1 MAEKHIYVFGDIGWE
16 VRLAD
21 IAKQTEGAVKGED
34 SFIVHIHSPGGDVNE
49 GFAIHD
55 HLRAFGIPIE
65 TRIEGLCAS
74 IATVIALAG
83 EKRTMTE
90 NSTFF
95 VHNPWMFAGGDADEL
110 QRMTDELRAVEDRL
124 AAFYSKVTGQEKTV
138 MLDLMKAETSMT
150 AEEAK
155 SYGFVTE
162 VVLGV
167 KAAARINS
175 NQPNQNKPDSF
186 MNKLKETIDATIN
199 AAMAKFG
206 IKAQAEPVK
215 ASIETTL
222 EDGTAVKIE
231 SESEVPTVGDMVTLA
246 DGSPAPDG
254 EHTLADGTMITTE
267 AGSITAVT
275 PPAAASAEEQ
285 IAALQASIA
294 EKDATIAAL
303 QTENAEFQ
311 NSIKNAQHVITEM
324 QAKLE
329 SKVVLPTRTQNFNH
343 RKQEPAPKSFTT
355 AAILENVKKASAKK

>member
-1 MAEKHIYVFGDIGWE
+1 MAEKHIYIVGIVGKD
-16 VRLAD
+16 VTLSKV
-21 IAKQTEGAVKGED
+21 IAETKGLGANDK
-34 SFIVHIHSPGGDVNE
+34 IVAHIHSEGGEVEEGYAIYSYLVNT
-49 GFAIHD
+49 GAV
-55 HLRAFGIPIE
+55 IE

-74 IATVIALAG
+74 IATVIAQAG
-83 EKRTMTE
+83 NKGMRYITE
-90 NSTFF
+90 YSKTF
-95 VHNPWMFAGGDADEL
+95 VHMPWGEAKGNSDYLINYASNLRTEEEKLANFYVDKTSQPKDAIIELMKSETSLSAQQSVELGFADEVI
-110 QRMTDELRAVEDRL
+110 TSIKAVAYIEL
-124 AAFYSKVTGQEKTV
+124 T
-138 MLDLMKAETSMT
+138 
-150 AEEAK
+150 
-155 SYGFVTE
+155 
-162 VVLGV
+162 
-167 KAAARINS
+167 
-175 NQPNQNKPDSF
+175 PNQNKPDSF
-186 MNKLKETIDATIN
+186 MNKLTESINATIT

-222 EDGTAVKIE
+222 EDGTAVTIE

-267 AGSITAVT
+267 AGAITAVT

-311 NSIKNAQHVITEM
+311 NSIKTAQHVITEM

-355 AAILENVKKASAKK
+355 AAILENAKKASAKK